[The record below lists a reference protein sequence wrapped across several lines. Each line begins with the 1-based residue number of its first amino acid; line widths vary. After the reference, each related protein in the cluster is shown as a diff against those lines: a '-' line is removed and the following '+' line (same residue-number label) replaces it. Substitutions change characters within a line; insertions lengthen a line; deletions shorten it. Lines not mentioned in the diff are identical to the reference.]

1 MNIFHLGII
10 ISFLPGLAW
19 LFFYLKEDPH
29 PEPKYLI
36 FITFIAGII
45 SGFIAFFIQLIINN
59 QFEKSGILPFN
70 NSSTVFQI
78 ISIFTLYAFIEEII
92 KFLVVFQTIHKN
104 KNFDEPIDAMIY
116 MIVGALGF
124 ATLENLGVLTNS
136 KIIQNS
142 LPMLFQTASLR
153 FAGATLLH
161 TLTSGI
167 LGYFWA
173 LSIREFGL
181 KKPLIVG
188 IILVTVLHTI
198 FNFFIIIF
206 GNTLFTFLFLGIIG
220 MFLLTDFEKLKYK
233 KI

>member
-36 FITFIAGII
+36 FITFIAGVI

-59 QFEKSGILPFN
+59 QFEESGILPFN
-70 NSSTVFQI
+70 NNSTAFQI
-78 ISIFTLYAFIEEII
+78 IFIFVLYAFIEEII

-104 KNFDEPIDAMIY
+104 KNFDEPIDAMVY

-142 LPMLFQTASLR
+142 LPMLFQIASLR

-206 GNTLFTFLFLGIIG
+206 GNTLFTFLFLGITG
-220 MFLLTDFEKLKYK
+220 MFLLTNFEKLKYK

>member
-59 QFEKSGILPFN
+59 QLEKSRVLPFN
-70 NSSTVFQI
+70 NNSTVFQI

-173 LSIREFGL
+173 LSIREFGSKNHL
-181 KKPLIVG
+181 VLG
-188 IILVTVLHTI
+188 IILATVLHTI

-206 GNTLFTFLFLGIIG
+206 GNTLFTFLFLGITG

>member
-36 FITFIAGII
+36 FITFIAGVI

-92 KFLVVFQTIHKN
+92 KFFVVFQTVHKN

-173 LSIREFGL
+173 LSIREFGSKNHL
-181 KKPLIVG
+181 VLG

-206 GNTLFTFLFLGIIG
+206 GNTLFTFLFLGITG

>member
-1 MNIFHLGII
+1 MDIFNLGII
-10 ISFLPGLAW
+10 VSFLPGLAW

-142 LPMLFQTASLR
+142 VPMLFQTASLR

>member
-142 LPMLFQTASLR
+142 VPMLFQTASLR

>member
-1 MNIFHLGII
+1 MDIFNLGII
-10 ISFLPGLAW
+10 VSFLPGLAW

-59 QFEKSGILPFN
+59 QFEELGILPFN
-70 NSSTVFQI
+70 KNSTVFQI
-78 ISIFTLYAFIEEII
+78 ISIFTLYAFIEEIV
-92 KFLVVFQTIHKN
+92 KFLVVFQTVSKN

-142 LPMLFQTASLR
+142 VPMLFQTASLR

-188 IILVTVLHTI
+188 IILVTVLHTL

>member
-1 MNIFHLGII
+1 MDIFNLGII
-10 ISFLPGLAW
+10 VSFLPGLAW

-45 SGFIAFFIQLIINN
+45 SGFVAFFIQLIINN
-59 QFEKSGILPFN
+59 QFEKIGILPFN
-70 NSSTVFQI
+70 NKSTALQI
-78 ISIFTLYAFIEEII
+78 IFIFILYAFIEEII
-92 KFLVVFQTIHKN
+92 KFFLVFKTINKN

-124 ATLENLGVLTNS
+124 ATLENIGVLTNS

-142 LPMLFQTASLR
+142 MPILFQTASLR

-173 LSIREFGL
+173 MSIREFGL
-181 KKPLIVG
+181 KKPLILG
-188 IILVTVLHTI
+188 IFLATILHTI
-198 FNFFIIIF
+198 FNFLIIIF
-206 GNTLFTFLFLGIIG
+206 GNTLFTFLFLAIVG

>member
-10 ISFLPGLAW
+10 VSFLPGLAW
-19 LFFYLKEDPH
+19 LYFYLKEDPH

-59 QFEKSGILPFN
+59 QFEELGILPFN
-70 NSSTVFQI
+70 KNSTVLEI
-78 ISIFTLYAFIEEII
+78 IFIFTLYAFIEEIV
-92 KFLVVFQTIHKN
+92 KFFVVFQTVSKN

-142 LPMLFQTASLR
+142 LPMLFQIASLR

-181 KKPLIVG
+181 KKPLILG

>member
-1 MNIFHLGII
+1 MTTFAII
-10 ISFLPGLAW
+10 VSFLPGLAW
-19 LFFYLKEDPH
+19 LFFYLREDPK

-36 FITFIAGII
+36 FITFVAGII
-45 SGFIAFFIQLIINN
+45 SGIIAFFIQLILNE
-59 QFEKSGILPFN
+59 QFKELNIVPFN
-70 NSSTVFQI
+70 KNSALLEITF
-78 ISIFTLYAFIEEII
+78 IFTLYAFIEEIM
-92 KFLVVFQTIHKN
+92 KFFIIYLTIHKN
-104 KNFDEPIDAMIY
+104 KNFDEPVDAMIY

-124 ATLENLGVLTNS
+124 ATLENFGVLTNVQTI
-136 KIIQNS
+136 KNS
-142 LPMLFQTASLR
+142 IPTLFQIASLR

-173 LSIREFGL
+173 LSIREFRS
-181 KKPLIVG
+181 KKPLVIG
-188 IILVTVLHTI
+188 IILVTFLHTL

-206 GNTLFTFLFLGIIG
+206 GNTLFTFLFLGVIG

>member
-1 MNIFHLGII
+1 MDIFNLGII
-10 ISFLPGLAW
+10 VSFLPGLAW

-36 FITFIAGII
+36 FITFIAGVI

-59 QFEKSGILPFN
+59 QFEELGILPFN
-70 NSSTVFQI
+70 KNSTVLEI
-78 ISIFTLYAFIEEII
+78 ISIFTLYAFIEEIV
-92 KFLVVFQTIHKN
+92 KFLVVFQTVSKN

-181 KKPLIVG
+181 KKPLILG

>member
-1 MNIFHLGII
+1 MTTFAII
-10 ISFLPGLAW
+10 VSFLPGLAW
-19 LFFYLKEDPH
+19 LFFYLREDPK

-36 FITFIAGII
+36 FITFVAGII
-45 SGFIAFFIQLIINN
+45 SGIIAFFIQLVLNE
-59 QFEKSGILPFN
+59 QFKTFNILPFDK
-70 NSSTVFQI
+70 NSTPLE
-78 ISIFTLYAFIEEII
+78 ISFIFTLYAFIEEIM
-92 KFLVVFQTIHKN
+92 KFFIIYLTIHKN
-104 KNFDEPIDAMIY
+104 KYFDEPVDAMIY

-124 ATLENLGVLTNS
+124 ATLENFGVLTNVQ
-136 KIIQNS
+136 IIKNS
-142 LPMLFQTASLR
+142 IPILFQIASLR

-173 LSIREFGL
+173 LSIREFGS

-188 IILVTVLHTI
+188 IILVTFLHTL

-206 GNTLFTFLFLGIIG
+206 GNTLFTFLFLGVIG

>member
-1 MNIFHLGII
+1 MDIFNLGII
-10 ISFLPGLAW
+10 ISFLPGLTW

-45 SGFIAFFIQLIINN
+45 SGFTAFFIQLTINKG
-59 QFEKSGILPFN
+59 FEIVGILPFN
-70 NSSTVFQI
+70 NQSTALQI
-78 ISIFTLYAFIEEII
+78 IFIFTLYAFIEEIT
-92 KFLVVFQTIHKN
+92 KFLLVFKTIKKN

-142 LPMLFQTASLR
+142 IPTLFQTASLR

-181 KKPLIVG
+181 KKPLIIG
-188 IILVTVLHTI
+188 IILTTALHTI
-198 FNFFIIIF
+198 FNFLIIIF
-206 GNTLFTFLFLGIIG
+206 GNTLFTFLFLAITG

>member
-1 MNIFHLGII
+1 MTTFAII
-10 ISFLPGLAW
+10 VSFLPGLAW
-19 LFFYLKEDPH
+19 LFFYLREDPK

-36 FITFIAGII
+36 FITFVAGII
-45 SGFIAFFIQLIINN
+45 SGIIAFFIQLVLNE
-59 QFEKSGILPFN
+59 QFKAFNILPFN
-70 NSSTVFQI
+70 KNSTVLEI
-78 ISIFTLYAFIEEII
+78 IFIFTLYAFIEEIM
-92 KFLVVFQTIHKN
+92 KFFIIYLTIHKN
-104 KNFDEPIDAMIY
+104 KYFDEPVDAMIY

-124 ATLENLGVLTNS
+124 ATLENFGVLTNVQ
-136 KIIQNS
+136 IIKNS
-142 LPMLFQTASLR
+142 IPTLFQIASLR

-173 LSIREFGL
+173 LSIREFGS

-188 IILVTVLHTI
+188 MVLVTFLHTL

-206 GNTLFTFLFLGIIG
+206 GNTLFTFLFLGVIG